1 MRHAKIKI
9 EVSSGGV
16 IFRKRDDRVEVALV
30 AVKDGKVWCL
40 PKGLIEK
47 GEDERQTAVRE
58 VMEETGLTGRI
69 IDKIGDISYWYF
81 IKEEDVRCK
90 KTVHFYLLEFIS
102 GDTKNHSWEV
112 DKAGWFEID
121 DALRMLSYKT
131 ERDILDKAKGMIYG
145 EDKWGRS

>member
-1 MRHAKIKI
+1 MRPAKIKI

-16 IFRKRDDRVEVALV
+16 IFRKRDDKIEVALV

-69 IDKIGDISYWYF
+69 IDKIGDVSYWYY
-81 IKEEDVRCK
+81 IKDENIRCK

-102 GDTKNHSWEV
+102 GDTREHSWEV
-112 DKAGWFEID
+112 DRAEWFEID
-121 DALRMLSYKT
+121 DALRMLSYKD
-131 ERDILDKAKGMIYG
+131 EREIMNKAKEMLYG
-145 EDKWGRS
+145 

>member
-1 MRHAKIKI
+1 MRPAKIKT

-16 IFRKRDDRVEVALV
+16 IFRKRGDKIEVALV

-58 VMEETGLTGRI
+58 VMEETGLTGKI

-81 IKEEDVRCK
+81 IKEENARCK

-102 GDTKNHSWEV
+102 GDTKDHSWEV
-112 DKAGWFEID
+112 DRAGWFEID
-121 DALRMLSYKT
+121 EALSLLSYKD
-131 ERDILDKAKGMIYG
+131 ERNILNKAREMLYG
-145 EDKWGRS
+145 

>member
-16 IFRKRDDRVEVALV
+16 IFRKRDDRIEVALV
-30 AVKDGKVWCL
+30 AVKDGRVWCL

-81 IKEEDVRCK
+81 IKEENVRCK

-102 GDTKNHSWEV
+102 GDTEGHSWEV
-112 DKAGWFEID
+112 DRAGWFEID
-121 DALRMLSYKT
+121 EALRMLSYKD
-131 ERDILDKAKGMIYG
+131 ERDILNKAREMLYG
-145 EDKWGRS
+145 

>member
-1 MRHAKIKI
+1 MRPAKIKI

-16 IFRKRDDRVEVALV
+16 IFRKRDDRIEVALV

-81 IKEEDVRCK
+81 IKEENVKCK

-112 DKAGWFEID
+112 DRAGWFEID
-121 DALRMLSYKT
+121 EALGLLSYKG
-131 ERDILDKAKGMIYG
+131 ERDILNKAREMLYG
-145 EDKWGRS
+145 

>member
-1 MRHAKIKI
+1 MRPAKIKI

-16 IFRKRDDRVEVALV
+16 IFRKRDDKIEVALV

-47 GEDERQTAVRE
+47 GEGEEDTAVRE

-69 IDKIGDISYWYF
+69 VDKIGDVSYWYY
-81 IKEEDVRCK
+81 IKEENIKCK

-102 GDTKNHSWEV
+102 GDTNNHSWEV
-112 DKAGWFEID
+112 DRAGWFEID
-121 DALRMLSYKT
+121 EALRLLSYKG
-131 ERDILDKAKGMIYG
+131 ERDILNKAREILYG
-145 EDKWGRS
+145 QDSKVG